1 MKKVLT
7 LISYLLL
14 LMGNQAHAQA
24 LLDCGLNLSVDNIVF
39 SWNGSTLIY
48 TANITLERT
57 NSDNQCR
64 KFEVGFSTGVS
75 GNYNRTMTSGSEV
88 VAYNIYQDNTS
99 NVPLKTLADATGNN
113 ESISIKMKNNEF
125 VISTTFEG
133 RLVVPNLGR
142 TVLPKGNYTDLI
154 TATARPDRN
163 NVVST
168 TKNFQVS
175 LNIPAEIDISLVN
188 SGGTFDP
195 TKTSFT
201 MDFNVISAGDTREVD
216 LKVKSNA
223 GYSLSLSSQHG
234 GAIKHQSSNFSI
246 PYQMKVNGGIR
257 QFSGPSVPLVIGTGT
272 GNTPAGGVNFS
283 LSMEIGDPANKLAG
297 PYEDVITVTATSND

>member
-1 MKKVLT
+1 MKKILVLT
-7 LISYLLL
+7 SLLL
-14 LMGNQAHAQA
+14 TTWVKEARAQT
-24 LLDCGLNLSVDNIVF
+24 LLDCGLSLSVDNIVF
-39 SWNGSTLIY
+39 SWTGNSLVY
-48 TANITLERT
+48 TANLTLERT
-57 NSDNQCR
+57 NTSNRCR

-75 GNYNRTMTSGSEV
+75 GNYNRTMVSGSEV
-88 VAYNIYQDNTS
+88 VSYNIFQDNTS
-99 NVPLKTLADATGNN
+99 NVPLKTLADASGNS
-113 ESISIKMKNNEF
+113 ETISIKMKNNEF
-125 VISTTFEG
+125 VKSTTFEG
-133 RLVVPNLGR
+133 RLTVPNLGR

-168 TKNFQVS
+168 NRNFQVS

-188 SGGTFDP
+188 SGGVFDP

-201 MDFNVISAGDTREVD
+201 MDFNVISVGDTREVD

-234 GAIKHQSSNFSI
+234 GSIKHQTGNYTI

-257 QFSGPSVPLVIGTGT
+257 QFSGPGVPLVIGTGT
-272 GNTPAGGVNFS
+272 GNTPASGVNFS
-283 LSMEIGDPANKLAG
+283 ISMEIGDPSNKLAG